1 MNNIGTAVIKFS
13 ESEIGLLIN
22 SLEMSISTVV
32 PCVDSGEW
40 KKPYEVLKKDLVDIN
55 KQLREKKRELPY
67 EKQRNSPSSCENCE
81 D

>member
-1 MNNIGTAVIKFS
+1 MSKIGTATIKFTD
-13 ESEIGLLIN
+13 SEIELLIN
-22 SLEMSISTVV
+22 SLEMSISTIV

-55 KQLREKKRELPY
+55 RQLKEKAKEIPY
-67 EKQRNSPSSCENCE
+67 EAKRSGHTSCETCE